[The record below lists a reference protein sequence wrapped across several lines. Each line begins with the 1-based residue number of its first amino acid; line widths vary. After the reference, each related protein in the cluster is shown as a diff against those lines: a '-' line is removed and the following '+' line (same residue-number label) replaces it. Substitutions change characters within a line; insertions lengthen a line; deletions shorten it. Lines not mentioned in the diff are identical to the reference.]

1 MKNFIKYNYSQ
12 NYINNYRKKI
22 KIQQE
27 LQKKHL
33 VKLLVEIKYSKEF
46 HYLYLTAY
54 FGKQFLNKKIVM

>member
-12 NYINNYRKKI
+12 NYINNYKKKI
-22 KIQQE
+22 KIEQE

-33 VKLLVEIKYSKEF
+33 VKLSEEIKSSKEF
-46 HYLYLTAY
+46 HYLYLIVY